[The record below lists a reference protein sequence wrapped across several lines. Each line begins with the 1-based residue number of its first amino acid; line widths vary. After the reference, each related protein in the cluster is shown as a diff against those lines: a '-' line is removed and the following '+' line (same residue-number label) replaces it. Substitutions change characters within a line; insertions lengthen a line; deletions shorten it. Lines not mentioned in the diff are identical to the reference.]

1 MNLNLL
7 FLPES
12 IGAVRF
18 DYNDYVDVNRM
29 KWWVQKLFQNS
40 QFEVVSAR
48 GITEVM
54 EYTKVL
60 SHEPIAQFYPL
71 KSKITVVFYYDI
83 DKVTEE
89 DEKILPHLLKTIQES
104 PFNIQLHKE
113 NIKN

>member
-1 MNLNLL
+1 
-7 FLPES
+7 
-12 IGAVRF
+12 
-18 DYNDYVDVNRM
+18 M

-89 DEKILPHLLKTIQES
+89 DEKYYPIYSKQSKSLRLISNYTR
-104 PFNIQLHKE
+104 E